1 MYLSEFRLR
10 RDVTISI
17 CVFVDLSLKY
27 TLIDEFI
34 IDRFISS
41 IVYEIE
47 LSVLRKR
54 RLDY

>member
-34 IDRFISS
+34 IGRFISS